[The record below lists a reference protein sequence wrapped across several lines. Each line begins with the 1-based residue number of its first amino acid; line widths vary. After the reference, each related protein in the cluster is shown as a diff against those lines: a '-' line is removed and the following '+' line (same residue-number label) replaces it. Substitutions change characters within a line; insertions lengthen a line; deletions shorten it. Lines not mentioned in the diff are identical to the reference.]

1 MYRLFKTT
9 LLNLIFV
16 AIFCAES
23 LFAQQPPKASVP
35 TPAVATKPTVP
46 TTTPPVQVTAP
57 GATTAQ
63 PAPAKPVQTA
73 PVVPAIA
80 VSAPKVTAPLTS
92 PTAALRTT
100 APVQAPK
107 PTVSAPPV
115 IAVRQPVP
123 KPVSV
128 QTIQPAAP
136 AAEAKPAGSERAT
149 EPEESKG
156 PAPEAELAAPEAPK
170 PTVAGKEVAPGPS
183 VTSEQFDTSKIKEY
197 GGNWYLKRHWWEYA
211 EGEYEKARQVLEQL
225 FETRMAFFE
234 KRNQLQRSLFEPFYR
249 NMGFEQ
255 GELQD
260 TLLYLIDQIEGA
272 RAQEGTL
279 DIKQR
284 EFLSVLD
291 EEKKT
296 LEQLKLDMD
305 QFSKFDDSINKAL
318 DLLMKQINQA
328 RQYEQ
333 TAWKEFKAIAED
345 LSDIKARER
354 YYTIKT
360 LYKDIKN
367 ISEYVRTDF
376 KKYFDNLA
384 DVSHKEAD
392 RIKTT
397 VQALKTRGI
406 DLKEEAKKLAGGPSK
421 APAPSC
427 DVKVQ
432 EQPGYFLSAVYW
444 VGGVLKS
451 SWNYV
456 FGWIYRF

>member
-1 MYRLFKTT
+1 MYRLLKTRW
-9 LLNLIFV
+9 LSLIV
-16 AIFCAES
+16 AAGFCFMP
-23 LFAQQPPKASVP
+23 LCAQQPSKTVAAKPTTPTIPVVQPVVSKPVQTTAVTPTVATPAPKITAPVP
-35 TPAVATKPTVP
+35 PVTTPAV
-46 TTTPPVQVTAP
+46 TT
-57 GATTAQ
+57 Q
-63 PAPAKPVQTA
+63 PAPATPPA
-73 PVVPAIA
+73 AVPAPSRAPA
-80 VSAPKVTAPLTS
+80 VTVAPFPAPTPA
-92 PTAALRTT
+92 PT
-100 APVQAPK
+100 P
-107 PTVSAPPV
+107 
-115 IAVRQPVP
+115 
-123 KPVSV
+123 
-128 QTIQPAAP
+128 QPAAVTPLAPTAVAPTPVAEPTVPP
-136 AAEAKPAGSERAT
+136 AIP
-149 EPEESKG
+149 G
-156 PAPEAELAAPEAPK
+156 PVAAPSAPEAPK
-170 PTVAGKEVAPGPS
+170 PDTAAAPAVPAPS
-183 VTSEQFDTSKIKEY
+183 VTSEEFDTSKIKEY

-225 FETRMAFFE
+225 FEARMAFFE

-249 NMGFEQ
+249 TMGFEQ

-260 TLLYLIDQIEGA
+260 TLVYLIDQIEGA
-272 RAQEGTL
+272 RAGEGTL

-284 EFLSVLD
+284 EFLTALQD
-291 EEKKT
+291 EKKT

-305 QFSKFDDSINKAL
+305 QLSKFDDSINKAL

-367 ISEYVRTDF
+367 ISEYVSGDF

-397 VQALKTRGI
+397 VQALKTKGI
-406 DLKEEAKKLAGGPSK
+406 DLKNEAKKLSEEPSK
-421 APAPSC
+421 ASAPSC
-427 DVKVQ
+427 EVKV
-432 EQPGYFLSAVYW
+432 EEPGYFMSAVNW
-444 VGGVLKS
+444 VGGTLKTT
-451 SWNYV
+451 WNYI